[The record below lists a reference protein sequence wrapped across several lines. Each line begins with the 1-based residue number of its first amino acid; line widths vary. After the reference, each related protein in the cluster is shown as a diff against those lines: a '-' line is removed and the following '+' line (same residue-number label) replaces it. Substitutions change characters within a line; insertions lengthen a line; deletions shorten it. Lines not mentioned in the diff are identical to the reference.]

1 MSSIVRT
8 RQCATSVVRYV
19 SCDELVAA
27 SVQQYTAYAECHA
40 ATVRGVFAVT
50 LVSCVDELLVSIT
63 AARRIYRLAVRAPVC
78 SLLVF
83 IFSGARSRS
92 SRMQGVRS
100 SCCSGVHCSARN
112 AYIRA
117 ASAPRRRVCAAK
129 TRPEVPPKTTPCRPA
144 TARPALPIN
153 ETRGCACFGPKATS
167 LAQGPAAGRAGASRR
182 ETPAT
187 AAHRP
192 FAALPKHARL
202 GASAFTRGSP
212 ISTTPSFERQAS
224 SEGARPRCDS
234 AQRAAFPAPAAPQR
248 CCACFF

>member
-1 MSSIVRT
+1 MTSWSLRPSSSIPRIC
-8 RQCATSVVRYV
+8 RV
-19 SCDELVAA
+19 SRSDSPRRRC
-27 SVQQYTAYAECHA
+27 SHC
-40 ATVRGVFAVT
+40 
-50 LVSCVDELLVSIT
+50 VSCVDELLASIT
-63 AARRIYRLAVRAPVC
+63 AVRRIYRLAVRAPGRR
-78 SLLVF
+78 LLV
-83 IFSGARSRS
+83 SS
-92 SRMQGVRS
+92 SRAPAIEVESDARRP
-100 SCCSGVHCSARN
+100 VVVLLWSAQLRQN
-112 AYIRA
+112 DACISA
-117 ASAPRRRVCAAK
+117 ASAPRRRAAK
-129 TRPEVPPKTTPCRPA
+129 TRPAEVRREDSLPA
-144 TARPALPIN
+144 RDGSSRTAYYRKLAAALVLAQRVFP
-153 ETRGCACFGPKATS
+153 

-234 AQRAAFPAPAAPQR
+234 AQRAAFAVPAAPQR

>member
-1 MSSIVRT
+1 
-8 RQCATSVVRYV
+8 
-19 SCDELVAA
+19 
-27 SVQQYTAYAECHA
+27 
-40 ATVRGVFAVT
+40 
-50 LVSCVDELLVSIT
+50 
-63 AARRIYRLAVRAPVC
+63 
-78 SLLVF
+78 
-83 IFSGARSRS
+83 
-92 SRMQGVRS
+92 MQGVRS

-192 FAALPKHARL
+192 FAALPNTP
-202 GASAFTRGSP
+202 ASAPPRLREAAPSAPHPLLRGRRRAKAPGRAATRLN
-212 ISTTPSFERQAS
+212 
-224 SEGARPRCDS
+224 
-234 AQRAAFPAPAAPQR
+234 AQRSQPPPRRKDVARASFSKLGDARAHGAGR
-248 CCACFF
+248 V

>member
-1 MSSIVRT
+1 M
-8 RQCATSVVRYV
+8 QSVTQRL
-19 SCDELVAA
+19 S
-27 SVQQYTAYAECHA
+27 A
-40 ATVRGVFAVT
+40 ATLQSLRVLCGRAFG
-50 LVSCVDELLVSIT
+50 
-63 AARRIYRLAVRAPVC
+63 IYY
-78 SLLVF
+78 
-83 IFSGARSRS
+83 SGAPHLPTCSESTRAQAACFHLLGRQRSRS

-234 AQRAAFPAPAAPQR
+234 AQRAAFPAAAPQR
-248 CCACFF
+248 CCACYF

>member
-1 MSSIVRT
+1 M
-8 RQCATSVVRYV
+8 
-19 SCDELVAA
+19 
-27 SVQQYTAYAECHA
+27 
-40 ATVRGVFAVT
+40 
-50 LVSCVDELLVSIT
+50 SCVDELLVSIT

-100 SCCSGVHCSARN
+100 SCCSGVHSSARN
-112 AYIRA
+112 MRISA
-117 ASAPRRRVCAAK
+117 ASAPRRRVLQKPAPLKCDEEDSLPARVGSSRTAYYRKLAA
-129 TRPEVPPKTTPCRPA
+129 
-144 TARPALPIN
+144 ALVLAQRVFP
-153 ETRGCACFGPKATS
+153 F
-167 LAQGPAAGRAGASRR
+167 AQGPAAGRAGASRR

-234 AQRAAFPAPAAPQR
+234 AQRAAFAVPAASQR
-248 CCACFF
+248 CCACYF